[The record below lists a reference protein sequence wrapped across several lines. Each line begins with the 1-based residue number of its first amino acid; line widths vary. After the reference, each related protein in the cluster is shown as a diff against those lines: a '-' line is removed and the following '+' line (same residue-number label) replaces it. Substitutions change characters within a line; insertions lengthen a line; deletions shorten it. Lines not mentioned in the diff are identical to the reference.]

1 MTKKIFFIALITIM
15 FMAQVVN
22 AGSITV
28 SSNKTSLEVGQTST
42 ITITGVNATGQVN
55 ITSSNTSVAT
65 VSQSTGWVENNSI
78 TVTVT
83 AKAAGSAQ
91 ITVKPDPN
99 GEVVDSTTAEAITGS
114 KSVSIT
120 VTAPVVPEPEPEP
133 TPKPEP
139 EPEPTPELTPT
150 PDPKPETPA
159 EPTKSNNANLSNLGI
174 RPNDFTGFKAGT
186 TSYSVSVPY
195 EVGQIEVYASKGHAA
210 QTISGT
216 GTKSL
221 SEGSNT
227 FSVEVTAEDGTKKT
241 YKITVVRLAKEEQT
255 NPVVEEPQEVEV
267 ALSSLEIE
275 NVTLNEAF
283 NPETLE
289 YTGIANENAEKVIV
303 KATANVENAKVEVTG
318 AEEYEEGENTIR
330 VTVKSEDGKNSRTY
344 VIKVTKTEQAVAS
357 TDDENKLP
365 AVAGVTTNNDQGGN
379 GGIGMEKLLFCIGI
393 GVVAILGIIFAVIRY
408 RKDKEDEVEVSEPI
422 SFANSFSPK
431 EAIKDVATATSKLAN
446 TGLEEIGETGEIR
459 KNRGRHF

>member
-28 SSNKTSLEVGQTST
+28 SSNKTSLEVGQTAT

-120 VTAPVVPEPEPEP
+120 VTAPVVPEPEP

-139 EPEPTPELTPT
+139 EPEPTPEPTPT

-195 EVGQIEVYASKGHAA
+195 EVGQIEVYASKGHVA

-216 GTKSL
+216 GTKFL

-241 YKITVVRLAKEEQT
+241 YKITVVRLVKEEQT

-344 VIKVTKTEQAVAS
+344 VIKVTKAEQAVAS

-408 RKDKEDEVEVSEPI
+408 RKDKEDEMVGEVS
-422 SFANSFSPK
+422 FTNGFSTK
-431 EAIKDVATATSKLAN
+431 EAIKDAVTATSKLSN